1 MLKVVYIF
9 VCLYTIYTFHYTV
22 YYETLLT
29 SNLFERGCGKNVVVM
44 NAEDFAQLLA
54 QIIEFLQ
61 TLFNHLFS
69 LRHILSHR
77 GFVLS
82 DAGCTLS
89 LKKFNLQ
96 WSIVIIT
103 DFA

>member
-1 MLKVVYIF
+1 MCIVYILF
-9 VCLYTIYTFHYTV
+9 THFII
-22 YYETLLT
+22 YYENLLT
-29 SNLFERGCGKNVVVM
+29 SYLFECGCGENVVVM

-96 WSIVIIT
+96 WGIVIIT